1 MTAEGWGGQSL
12 RQHIESVAA
21 MAGEGSECAELA
33 SAKADEA
40 AGEAGRALDG
50 IEGLQNGLL
59 ALTEQ
64 VDALSEVRG
73 LAEAAHDEVAALRAE
88 MAELAARLGGA
99 VDAPSHGGLA

>member
-1 MTAEGWGGQSL
+1 MTAEGWNGHSI
-12 RQHIESVAA
+12 RQHIESVAS
-21 MAGEGSECAELA
+21 MAGEARECAELA

-40 AGEAGRALDG
+40 AGEAGRALAG
-50 IEGLQNGLL
+50 IEGLQNDLL

-64 VDALSEVRG
+64 VDTLAEVHG

-99 VDAPSHGGLA
+99 AGAPSHGGQA